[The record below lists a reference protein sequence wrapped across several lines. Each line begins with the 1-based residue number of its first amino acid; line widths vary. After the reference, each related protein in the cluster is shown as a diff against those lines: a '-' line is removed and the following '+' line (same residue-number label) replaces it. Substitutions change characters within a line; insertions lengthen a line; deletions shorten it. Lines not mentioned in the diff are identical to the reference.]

1 MAARQQLSDVSTHNH
16 TLFEKVQN
24 FENEIEQMS
33 KIRELN
39 DQERVTIA
47 DERNAI
53 SDRAIQLESEIIE
66 HIQGMGLSP
75 GIAQKQGSTH
85 HSVRICAIFLVL
97 EFKKNPRDD
106 SGA

>member
-16 TLFEKVQN
+16 SLFEKVQN
-24 FENEIEQMS
+24 FENEVEQMS

-66 HIQGMGLSP
+66 HIQGRYYHTPSKMAQSKPSGL
-75 GIAQKQGSTH
+75 K
-85 HSVRICAIFLVL
+85 VLV
-97 EFKKNPRDD
+97 
-106 SGA
+106 

>member
-66 HIQGMGLSP
+66 HIQGRDYQSGLGGHRSDM
-75 GIAQKQGSTH
+75 
-85 HSVRICAIFLVL
+85 L
-97 EFKKNPRDD
+97 ETDVVDARHN
-106 SGA
+106 

>member
-1 MAARQQLSDVSTHNH
+1 MSKVYGIH
-16 TLFEKVQN
+16 LFRL
-24 FENEIEQMS
+24 EQMS

-66 HIQGMGLSP
+66 HIQGMGLS
-75 GIAQKQGSTH
+75 T
-85 HSVRICAIFLVL
+85 
-97 EFKKNPRDD
+97 
-106 SGA
+106 

>member
-1 MAARQQLSDVSTHNH
+1 
-16 TLFEKVQN
+16 
-24 FENEIEQMS
+24 MS

-66 HIQGMGLSP
+66 HIQGIGSSPSKMTKSSPSGLNMGQDDPLLATKEYESQISHLSSNL
-75 GIAQKQGSTH
+75 QKYEQ
-85 HSVRICAIFLVL
+85 LL
-97 EFKKNPRDD
+97 EETQNENSDNESLIRNEEKF
-106 SGA
+106 

>member
-1 MAARQQLSDVSTHNH
+1 MSTHNH

-24 FENEIEQMS
+24 FENEVEQMS

-66 HIQGMGLSP
+66 HIQGKDYPIPSDP
-75 GIAQKQGSTH
+75 
-85 HSVRICAIFLVL
+85 
-97 EFKKNPRDD
+97 EFTWGAKNELR
-106 SGA
+106 

>member
-24 FENEIEQMS
+24 FENEVEQMS

-66 HIQGMGLSP
+66 HIQGKDYPIPVTQSSHGELNMG
-75 GIAQKQGSTH
+75 
-85 HSVRICAIFLVL
+85 
-97 EFKKNPRDD
+97 
-106 SGA
+106 

>member
-24 FENEIEQMS
+24 FENEVEQMS

-66 HIQGMGLSP
+66 HIQGMGPSP
-75 GIAQKQGSTH
+75 KMPKS
-85 HSVRICAIFLVL
+85 S
-97 EFKKNPRDD
+97 P
-106 SGA
+106 SGLNMG